1 MKIFALLLLAF
12 AISSCASNPK
22 AKYAEKVGCTEEEAT
37 VIQDSS
43 AALVYESYTVQ
54 CKGKTY
60 KCTETALGTSNCSQQ
75 KK

>member
-1 MKIFALLLLAF
+1 MKFITLIILAF
-12 AISSCASNPK
+12 AFSSCSTSPK
-22 AKYAEKVGCTEEEAT
+22 AKYAEKVGCTADEAT

-43 AALVYESYTVQ
+43 AALVYERYTVE

-60 KCTETALGTSNCSQQ
+60 KCTETALGTSSCSQE